1 MCVMWLRGCE
11 CDGGCEY
18 DCGLWMWWVSGQCVC
33 QTKHTAGQTRPENTP
48 ESDTCLK
55 VKFNLIK
62 ISAQAKTLRG
72 SVYFFCSRLVWRWST
87 ARMPNEVNTHRRSQ
101 RRAGQEVAAQMDTQ
115 RWIGTGGGCRGSPH
129 CIFMLCFLYV
139 LLPLP
144 GGIIT
149 LWSALALDEMSFVKR
164 CTRS

>member
-1 MCVMWLRGCE
+1 M
-11 CDGGCEY
+11 
-18 DCGLWMWWVSGQCVC
+18 WMWWRLRIRLRPLNVDAALWVSWQCVC
-33 QTKHTAGQTRPENTP
+33 QTKHTVRPENTP

-72 SVYFFCSRLVWRWST
+72 SVYSCCRRLVWRWST
-87 ARMPNEVNTHRRSQ
+87 ARMPNEVNTHRRRSK
-101 RRAGQEVAAQMDTQ
+101 RGGELVKKLDTQ
-115 RWIGTGGGCRGSPH
+115 RWIGTGGGCRGSPLA
-129 CIFMLCFLYV
+129 FLCSVFYTFFFLC
-139 LLPLP
+139 P

>member
-1 MCVMWLRGCE
+1 MCVMRLRGCE

-18 DCGLWMWWVSGQCVC
+18 DCGLWMWWVSWQCVC
-33 QTKHTAGQTRPENTP
+33 QTKHTVRPAQARPENTP

-72 SVYFFCSRLVWRWST
+72 SVYILLLQETRVE
-87 ARMPNEVNTHRRSQ
+87 MIYGTHAERGKHTRRRSKSGGEL
-101 RRAGQEVAAQMDTQ
+101 AKKLDTQ
-115 RWIGTGGGCRGSPH
+115 RWIATGGGCRGSPH

-144 GGIIT
+144 GGHNNFMIGF
-149 LWSALALDEMSFVKR
+149 S
-164 CTRS
+164 TRWNVLR